1 MFLYAGVSITYGTI
15 RVQIITHVPWS
26 IFLFIAW
33 NGLGLVASMLIAFSV
48 ILKYVLPLFGMWGKR
63 IRKKKRGIIMQGT
76 VGKLITFILFWIIF
90 NIVQR

>member
-1 MFLYAGVSITYGTI
+1 MFLYSGVSITYGTI

-48 ILKYVLPLFGMWGKR
+48 ILKYVLLLFGMWGR
-63 IRKKKRGIIMQGT
+63 GFGKKGDHHAGHGR
-76 VGKLITFILFWIIF
+76 
-90 NIVQR
+90 